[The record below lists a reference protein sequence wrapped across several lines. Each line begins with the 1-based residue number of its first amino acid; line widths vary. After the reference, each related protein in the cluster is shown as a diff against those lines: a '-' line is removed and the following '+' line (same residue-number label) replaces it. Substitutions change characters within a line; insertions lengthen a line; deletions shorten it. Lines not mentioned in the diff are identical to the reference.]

1 MVVLFKWINDIKG
14 KIIMDKFK
22 LERKIKGVKFVR
34 KIM

>member
-14 KIIMDKFK
+14 KIIMDKFE